1 MKYNFFS
8 ILLISLLFFS
18 PCQEIFASS
27 KTRQPVSTNGRI
39 SVFLDVENWFDR
51 DFVRQQIPVVNYV
64 RDREQSDVHIIVT
77 RHDAGSAGTNYAIS
91 FIGNRAFLG
100 IDNEL
105 TYWASSNNSSDETRR
120 GYTNIL
126 KIGLVTYL
134 SSTSMID
141 RVLVDFFT
149 DTTDASG
156 EDDASDE
163 SDSWNSWVFEV
174 YGGGNFGKEEKLSNY
189 SFRTGFFADRVTSQW
204 KIRLR
209 PYFNFN
215 NRTYFRT
222 EGDIVNSTH
231 RHGYSAYV
239 VKSLTDR
246 WSLGVFS
253 SGLSSTFHNMKIN
266 ADLVPAVEWSLFP
279 YQEATRRSLTLA
291 YRMGYGYN
299 NYMETTIFGK
309 DEEWIWAQSLEATI
323 RFQQPWG
330 NVRAGLTGSHFFNDL
345 SKNRVQ
351 IYTSVNLR
359 VFQGLSLNLY
369 GNYEII
375 NDLVAIPAGD
385 RSLEE
390 VLLARTQQATS
401 YSISGSVGLSY
412 TFGSRFSA
420 AYNPRL

>member
-1 MKYNFFS
+1 MKLNFSVLLFSFLIFFFS
-8 ILLISLLFFS
+8 S
-18 PCQEIFASS
+18 PIVHASN
-27 KTRQPVSTNGRI
+27 KTRQPVSPSGRI
-39 SVFLDVENWFDR
+39 SVFLDTESWFDR

-100 IDNEL
+100 INNDL
-105 TYWASSNNSSDETRR
+105 TYWAASTNSSDETRR

-126 KIGLVTYL
+126 KIGLVSYL
-134 SSTSMID
+134 SSTPMID
-141 RVLVDFFT
+141 RVLVDFFM
-149 DTTDASG
+149 DTSMDSV
-156 EDDASDE
+156 DDATE
-163 SDSWNSWVFEV
+163 EADSWNNWVFEV
-174 YGGGNFGKEEKLSNY
+174 YGGGNFAKEEKLSNY
-189 SFRTGFFADRVTSQW
+189 SFRTGFYADRVTTQW

-215 NRTYFRT
+215 NRTYVT
-222 EGDIVNSTH
+222 SEGDIENSTH

-239 VKSLTDR
+239 VKSLTDH
-246 WSLGVFS
+246 WSLGIFS
-253 SGLSSTFHNMKIN
+253 SGLSSTFHNLDFN
-266 ADLVPAVEWSLFP
+266 ADLIPAVEWSLFP

-299 NYMETTIFGK
+299 NYMETTIFDK
-309 DEEWIWAQSLEATI
+309 NEEWIWAQSLEATV

-330 NVRAGLTGSHFFNDL
+330 SIRAGITGSHFLNDL
-345 SKNRVQ
+345 SKNRAQ

-359 VFQGLSLNLY
+359 VFQGLSINFY

-390 VLLARTQQATS
+390 VLLARSQQATS

>member
-1 MKYNFFS
+1 MKYNIPAFFF
-8 ILLISLLFFS
+8 IFLFLFS
-18 PCQEIFASS
+18 SFQDIYAGS
-27 KTRQPVSTNGRI
+27 KTRQPVSPNGRI
-39 SVFLDVENWFDR
+39 SVFLDTQNWFDH

-100 IDNEL
+100 INNDL
-105 TYWASSNNSSDETRR
+105 TYWAKSTNSSDETRR

-134 SSTSMID
+134 SSTSIID
-141 RVLVDFFT
+141 RVLVDFFM

-156 EDDASDE
+156 EDDAVE
-163 SDSWNSWVFEV
+163 TDSWDNWVFEI
-174 YGGGNFGKEEKLSNY
+174 YGGGNFGKEEKTSHHSL
-189 SFRTGFFADRVTSQW
+189 RTGFYADRITTQL
-204 KIRLR
+204 KIRIR

-215 NRTYFRT
+215 NRTYKRT

-239 VKSLTDR
+239 VKSLTDH

-253 SGLSSTFHNMKIN
+253 SGLSSTFHNMNFN

-279 YQEATRRSLTLA
+279 YQEATRRSITLA

-309 DEEWIWAQSLEATI
+309 NEEWIWAQSLEATI

-330 NVRAGLTGSHFFNDL
+330 NVRAGLTGSNFFNDL
-345 SKNRVQ
+345 SKNRAQ

-359 VFQGLSLNLY
+359 IFQGFSLNFY